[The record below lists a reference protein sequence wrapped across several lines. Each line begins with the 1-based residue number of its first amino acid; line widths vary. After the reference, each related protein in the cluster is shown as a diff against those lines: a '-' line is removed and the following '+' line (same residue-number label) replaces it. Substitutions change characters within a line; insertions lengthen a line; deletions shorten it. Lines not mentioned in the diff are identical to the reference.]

1 MKTSTLIAAAAIL
14 ALAVTPVFGAGE
26 EEGASAGPPTMQI
39 YANYWDRNP
48 SWSPETFVVRKFAEI
63 AGADLEL
70 VTGDAQKLKTLVASG
85 DLPDTMWGG
94 FNRLEAM
101 DFGVRGALYRL
112 DTLFDMM
119 PNLAVWRDRY
129 PEYDGAM
136 TAPDGHQYSTAS
148 VVEFTQLRRAP
159 SISPRVRDLGVDP
172 HADISTMQDLLNV
185 LGRFKAE
192 WPENFPWVTRRG
204 IRDGYH
210 VMFGTNHS
218 IYLNPQTDRWTY
230 GELEENYRGMIDI
243 LRQAWADGLMHPD
256 FMSMTED
263 PWREIMSQDKAYFT
277 TGPYSQ
283 ISWQA
288 TDRADP
294 DTWWIPILAPEF
306 NGTRYWSTI
315 RNPRVLDNSLWH
327 LSAGTEVAE
336 HAARLIDWL
345 YGDEGV
351 YYIYFGEVGVTSELD
366 DLGYGYYEHFPEGE
380 RVAWMWEQGFHF
392 FRYNVVHSLWEL
404 NPSKAGSAAEKVFT
418 DEVADFYIGND
429 SVRPP
434 EPVLTFTQDELDRIK
449 QIRADADAFALE
461 GAAGFIR
468 GSRPMSEWGDFV
480 SRLERIGVKE
490 LEAIYN
496 AAYARLQ
503 ELL

>member
-468 GSRPMSEWGDFV
+468 GSRPMGEWGDFV

>member
-230 GELEENYRGMIDI
+230 GELEENYRGMIEI

-263 PWREIMSQDKAYFT
+263 PWREIMSQDRAYFT

-434 EPVLTFTQDELDRIK
+434 EPVLTFSQDELDRIK

-468 GSRPMSEWGDFV
+468 GSRPMGEWGDFV

>member
-230 GELEENYRGMIDI
+230 GELEENYRGMIEI

-263 PWREIMSQDKAYFT
+263 PWREIMSQDRAYFT

-468 GSRPMSEWGDFV
+468 GSRPMGEWGDFV

>member
-14 ALAVTPVFGAGE
+14 ALAATPVFGAGE
-26 EEGASAGPPTMQI
+26 EEGTSAGPPSMQI

-101 DFGVRGALYRL
+101 DFGVRGALYPI

-172 HADISTMQDLLNV
+172 HADIQTMQDLLSV

-306 NGTRYWSTI
+306 DGTRYWSTI
-315 RNPRVLDNSLWH
+315 QNPRVLDNSLWH

-490 LEAIYN
+490 LEAIHN
-496 AAYARLQ
+496 AAYERLK